1 MKPDP
6 KLDGLLRQWSDR
18 HAPDPTAL
26 HDGLRRR
33 LAAERFLHVQD
44 AAPRHAARP
53 LTPWLAFA
61 AILVVCGL
69 LFLKPR
75 GDAAAPTLAAL
86 TPAELAARAEVYRGV
101 KELFGDRLTGLDLSS
116 NRLQM
121 NLAGNEPADAR
132 DPARPLLVRLAAL
145 ESDGQGG
152 WRPLWQKE
160 IVTLPQEVLRVPS
173 AGGAEL
179 LCWICPTPDGKLV
192 VDAQWQNGSETDAT
206 HVVTPGRPGD
216 LITIGSG
223 IRACRIVQSIDWL
236 PATERGGQ
244 SS

>member
-1 MKPDP
+1 MKTDP
-6 KLDGLLRQWSDR
+6 SLDGLLRQWSDR

-26 HDGLRRR
+26 NDGLRRR
-33 LAAERFLHVQD
+33 LATERFLHVEE
-44 AAPRHAARP
+44 PRHAPRFFTP
-53 LTPWLAFA
+53 LLATA
-61 AILVVCGL
+61 AIVLLVVAG
-69 LFLKPR
+69 FVATRRTQSPS
-75 GDAAAPTLAAL
+75 GPTLAAL

-121 NLAGNEPADAR
+121 NLAGDTAADVR
-132 DPARPLLVRLAAL
+132 DPSRPLLVRLAAL
-145 ESDGQGG
+145 EDDGRGG

-173 AGGAEL
+173 SGGAEL

-192 VDAQWQNGSETDAT
+192 VDAQWQDGTETDAT

-216 LITIGSG
+216 LITIGTG
-223 IRACRIVQSIDWL
+223 TRACRIVQSIDWL
-236 PATERGGQ
+236 PTAEGGGH
-244 SS
+244 ST